1 MSTSQCP
8 KSFNFFPLNP
18 LPNHN
23 PQLQLSLPL
32 LNPINTF
39 SFSHTNT
46 SIFITKKNKTQ
57 LHYYLVSLMST
68 TAPPP
73 STTVTTTTTTAGVGL
88 GYGIAI
94 AVSILV
100 LISTI
105 MLASYICVR
114 LKSQGRR
121 NSFHLDTRLQN
132 VSING
137 SGVQSE
143 LPGPF
148 ILGLEIPEIESYPKM
163 LLGESMRLPKPNEGP
178 CSICLNDYLPK
189 EAIRCVPDCQHC
201 FHAECVDEW
210 LQMSATCP
218 LCRNSPA
225 PSPVATPLSELV
237 PLAFH
242 AR

>member
-1 MSTSQCP
+1 
-8 KSFNFFPLNP
+8 
-18 LPNHN
+18 
-23 PQLQLSLPL
+23 
-32 LNPINTF
+32 
-39 SFSHTNT
+39 
-46 SIFITKKNKTQ
+46 
-57 LHYYLVSLMST
+57 MST

-73 STTVTTTTTTAGVGL
+73 STTVTTTTAGVGL

-114 LKSQGRR
+114 LKSQSHR
-121 NSFHLDTRLQN
+121 NSFHFDTRLGTISINQN
-132 VSING
+132 IING
-137 SGVQSE
+137 SGIRSE
-143 LPGPF
+143 PSGPF
-148 ILGLEIPEIESYPKM
+148 ILGLKKPEVESYPKM
-163 LLGESMRLPKPNEGP
+163 ILGESLRLPKPNEGL

-189 EAIRCVPDCQHC
+189 EMIRCVPDCQHC

-210 LQMSATCP
+210 LRMSATCP

-225 PSPVATPLSELV
+225 PSPVATPLSEFV

>member
-1 MSTSQCP
+1 
-8 KSFNFFPLNP
+8 
-18 LPNHN
+18 
-23 PQLQLSLPL
+23 
-32 LNPINTF
+32 
-39 SFSHTNT
+39 
-46 SIFITKKNKTQ
+46 
-57 LHYYLVSLMST
+57 MST
-68 TAPPP
+68 TALPP
-73 STTVTTTTTTAGVGL
+73 STTVITTTTAGVGL

-121 NSFHLDTRLQN
+121 NSFHLDTRREN
-132 VSING
+132 VSINQNNING
-137 SGVQSE
+137 SGIQTE

-148 ILGLEIPEIESYPKM
+148 ILGLEKPEIESYPKM

-189 EAIRCVPDCQHC
+189 EMIRCVPDCQHC

-210 LQMSATCP
+210 LRMSATCP

>member
-1 MSTSQCP
+1 
-8 KSFNFFPLNP
+8 
-18 LPNHN
+18 
-23 PQLQLSLPL
+23 
-32 LNPINTF
+32 
-39 SFSHTNT
+39 
-46 SIFITKKNKTQ
+46 
-57 LHYYLVSLMST
+57 MST

-73 STTVTTTTTTAGVGL
+73 STTVITTTTGVGL

-121 NSFHLDTRLQN
+121 NSFHLNRGNVTINQN
-132 VSING
+132 YING
-137 SGVQSE
+137 SAVQ
-143 LPGPF
+143 PGPF
-148 ILGLEIPEIESYPKM
+148 ILGLEKPVIETYPKII
-163 LLGESMRLPKPNEGP
+163 LGESLRLPKPNEGP
-178 CSICLNDYLPK
+178 CSICLGEYLPK
-189 EAIRCVPDCQHC
+189 ETIRCVPDCQHC

-210 LQMSATCP
+210 LRMSATCP

>member
-1 MSTSQCP
+1 
-8 KSFNFFPLNP
+8 
-18 LPNHN
+18 
-23 PQLQLSLPL
+23 
-32 LNPINTF
+32 
-39 SFSHTNT
+39 
-46 SIFITKKNKTQ
+46 
-57 LHYYLVSLMST
+57 MST

-73 STTVTTTTTTAGVGL
+73 STTVTTTAGVGL

-121 NSFHLDTRLQN
+121 NSFHLNRENVTINQN
-132 VSING
+132 YING
-137 SGVQSE
+137 SGFQPE
-143 LPGPF
+143 PF
-148 ILGLEIPEIESYPKM
+148 ILGLEKPVIDSYPKM
-163 LLGESMRLPKPNEGP
+163 ILGESLRLPKRNEGP

-189 EAIRCVPDCQHC
+189 ETIRCVPDCQHC

-210 LQMSATCP
+210 LRVSATCP